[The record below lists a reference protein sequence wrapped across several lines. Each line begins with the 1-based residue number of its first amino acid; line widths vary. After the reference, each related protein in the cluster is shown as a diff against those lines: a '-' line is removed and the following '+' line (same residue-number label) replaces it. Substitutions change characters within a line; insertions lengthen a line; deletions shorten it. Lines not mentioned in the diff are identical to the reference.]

1 MGRRAPHITDG
12 EWTVLEWLWDRG
24 PASIRTLAAALYPV
38 GGASEYGT
46 VHKFLERLEAKGCV
60 RRSRQD
66 GVYVFEA
73 AVSRDEI
80 VGRELEALVAKMGGS
95 LQPLL
100 TNLIRVK
107 GLTSQE
113 LRELLD
119 LVDELD
125 TQRKPRKGRSG

>member
-1 MGRRAPHITDG
+1 MGRTAPHITDG

-24 PASIRTLAAALYPV
+24 PASIRELARGLYPG

-46 VHKFLERLEAKGCV
+46 VHKFLERLEAKSCV
-60 RRSRQD
+60 RRRRSG

-80 VGRELEALVAKMGGS
+80 VGGELEALVAKMGGS

-107 GLTSQE
+107 GLTAQE

-125 TQRKPRKGRSG
+125 AQRKPRKGRSG

>member
-1 MGRRAPHITDG
+1 MGQNPAHITDG
-12 EWTVLEWLWDRG
+12 EWTVLQYLWDQG
-24 PASIRTLAAALYPV
+24 PASIRQLAGALYPQ

-46 VHKFLERLEAKGCV
+46 VHKFLERLEAKNCV
-60 RRSRQD
+60 RRERRE

-73 AVSRDEI
+73 ALSRDDI
-80 VGRELEALVAKMGGS
+80 VGRELETLMKKMGGS

-100 TNLIRVK
+100 TNLLRVK

-119 LVDELD
+119 LVERPQS
-125 TQRKPRKGRSG
+125 QRKPRRSGS